1 MYPGTY
7 AKTQPGHPAV
17 IMAGLAAAAG
27 LLYAAAYVVGAGL
40 KASGALG

>member
-1 MYPGTY
+1 MNPSSI
-7 AKTQPGHPAV
+7 AMWIIIPAV
-17 IMAGLAAAAG
+17 IVAGLAGAAA